1 VARYDLIFL
10 KLYAAADSGGPSGV
24 HFQDLLALRPT
35 EHELQAAVAWVREQD
50 PTPEFST
57 IVEQVMTHAPERLG

>member
-10 KLYAAADSGGPSGV
+10 KLYAAADSGGPSSV
-24 HFQDLLALRPT
+24 HFQDLLAVHPNER
-35 EHELQAAVAWVREQD
+35 ELQAAVAWVREQD

-57 IVEQVMTHAPERLG
+57 IVEQVMTHARESVG